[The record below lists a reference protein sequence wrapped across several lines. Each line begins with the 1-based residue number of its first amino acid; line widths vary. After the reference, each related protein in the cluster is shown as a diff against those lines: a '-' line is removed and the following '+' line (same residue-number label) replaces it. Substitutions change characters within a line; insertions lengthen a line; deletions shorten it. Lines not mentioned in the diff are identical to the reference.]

1 MNFNKWLATVN
12 ALLFAEI
19 RLQIPDLPDEP
30 FRDYYDDGLEAREVV
45 AIMIDR
51 NSVFVTD

>member
-12 ALLFAEI
+12 ALLFADI

-30 FRDYYDDGLEAREVV
+30 FRDYYDDGLEPQEVV
-45 AIMIDR
+45 AIMIDH
-51 NSVFVTD
+51 NVVFVTA

>member
-30 FRDYYDDGLEAREVV
+30 FRDYYDDGLEAQEVV

-51 NSVFVTD
+51 NSIFVTA

>member
-1 MNFNKWLATVN
+1 MNFTKWLATVN

-30 FRDYYDDGLEAREVV
+30 FRDYYDDGLEAQEVV

-51 NSVFVTD
+51 NSIFVTA

>member
-1 MNFNKWLATVN
+1 MNFTKWLAAVN
-12 ALLFAEI
+12 ANLFAEI

-30 FRDYYDDGLEAREVV
+30 FRDYYDDGLEPQEVV

-51 NSVFVTD
+51 NSIFVT

>member
-12 ALLFAEI
+12 AVLFSEI

-30 FRDYYDDGLEAREVV
+30 FRDYYDDGLEPKEVV
-45 AIMIDR
+45 EIMIER
-51 NSVFVTD
+51 NAVFVTD